1 MQVDS
6 LLSHLLIRLLDYR
19 YWLIL
24 WCTENATAI
33 LSFMRGF
40 GVPCA
45 RVRASVAA
53 SETKRRQESLGK
65 RALFL
70 GFQQRRW
77 QRRHGHGRI
86 LDKRVIIRVLLIMMI
101 RKD

>member
-6 LLSHLLIRLLDYR
+6 LLSHLLIRLLNYR

-33 LSFMRGF
+33 LWFMRGF
-40 GVPCA
+40 GVPRA
-45 RVRASVAA
+45 RVRASVVA
-53 SETKRRQESLGK
+53 SETKRRQESLCK

-70 GFQQRRW
+70 GFQLRRW